1 MEEEEEVGRGREK
14 GKYNLDIKSKRD
26 MCRWELGND
35 SILVLLFFNMCEGSV
50 PVSHALLTY
59 SAYRM

>member
-14 GKYNLDIKSKRD
+14 GKYNLDIKSRRY
-26 MCRWELGND
+26 MCSRELGND
-35 SILVLLFFNMCEGSV
+35 SILVLLLFNMCEGSV